1 SQATTRIASFNASSL
16 YNDEVFASVGTVP
29 DNNTRNSK
37 HSDNHNPTAVARPQ
51 QLSSII
57 CPVSRMQK
65 VFCETPT
72 SIPNQH
78 PRDLTDV
85 TTMLEV
91 DWPIRK
97 AVLREAKG
105 KQSAKCNTDQGY
117 VGPMI
122 GP

>member
-57 CPVSRMQK
+57 CPVS
-65 VFCETPT
+65 
-72 SIPNQH
+72 H
-78 PRDLTDV
+78 V